1 MADLPLAAREREAVT
16 ASLYRLRTGPG
27 AGAYYTQDS
36 RREARPDRRDE
47 YYAGQNNGVWWSP
60 GGDVVAHGADIDK
73 DSFRELCA
81 GLNPLDGKPLVRGA
95 GPSHWAGTDMTL
107 TPGKSVSVLWAAGDQ
122 EQRNSIEQA
131 HAKAVARALQF
142 VQDEGLVEVRYGAQG
157 ANSVRPSYLI
167 VGRFDHFTSRAGDPN
182 IHTHC
187 VIINVAGA
195 PPEAQTGRYR
205 FRHLTIDTDRLFTA
219 QLAVGAAY
227 RAELS
232 RQLASLGL
240 ETRPAGKGQWEL
252 KGIDPEVLEAFSKRS
267 KEMEKVTRRDASA
280 AELEVAAL
288 QTRGGKDELPTG
300 KALEGRWHTE
310 LAALKAEPW
319 RDALDPERR
328 AEPTPEVEPDRER
341 EMFFE
346 PPEVAGDAPTHVAA
360 NKLFKHETVV
370 GRYDLLH
377 AGFVEAA
384 LRGQGPDV
392 VYEQIAA
399 MEAQGTLLRLSPE
412 IWTTP
417 ALAACEAA
425 LLRAAERPLERE
437 WISAKVLDQTLAGA
451 KHLSDEQAEAVRE
464 AARDDGVS
472 IVEAGAGTGKTTT
485 AKVIVE
491 AARRSGLKVIALA
504 PSWVAADELTK
515 STGLK
520 AQAIAKWR
528 YDRATTKDRALEEK
542 TVLLVDEAGMVGT
555 RELSAILVAAH
566 EAGSKVVLLGDR
578 RQLAPV
584 PGGSALRAVSEA
596 LRRNAVLHDVRRQQ
610 VEWQRAASVA
620 MARGDAEAGLRTYAR
635 HERVLLA
642 DSAEA
647 ALDRTIEIWRTLQAR
662 HGEGVVIATR
672 RNRDATALN
681 ARARETLRA
690 EGRLGGPEVEAPAL
704 DREGKPVPLT
714 LSAGDHVRFGE
725 NLAHHGVRNG
735 TRAKVAAVACGDDGG
750 IRAAF
755 DLEDGRR
762 VEGDWTSFAAP
773 SRDGKKLQP
782 PRIVHGYAGTVYAA
796 QGRTVPAAVL
806 HIASSTDAR
815 EVYVGLTRHTEDAY
829 VVVDKARLDALCRRR
844 QPDPRLEPPTSDL
857 QERLFHEASQYGE
870 KRNVVDYVEDR
881 QAFVRTGEIRTAT
894 DGLSNSLAMRTIQ
907 AARAIQRALAWLRE
921 APLPAPAWLYLE
933 RMRDRL
939 RDLPRELREIVQRA
953 PSFTRSP
960 SRDRSGPDLGR

>member
-1 MADLPLAAREREAVT
+1 MT
-16 ASLYRLRTGPG
+16 ASLYRLRAGPG
-27 AGAYYTQDS
+27 AGAYYTRDS

-60 GGDVVAHGADIDK
+60 GGDVVAHGAGIDK

-95 GPSHWAGTDMTL
+95 GPGHWAGTDMTL
-107 TPGKSVSVLWAAGDQ
+107 TPGKSVSVLWAAGNQ
-122 EQRNSIEQA
+122 ERRNSIEQA

-157 ANSVRPSYLI
+157 ANSVRPSSLI

-187 VIINVAGA
+187 VIMNVAGV

-205 FRHLTIDTDRLFTA
+205 FRHLTIDTDRLFAA

-232 RQLASLGL
+232 RQLALLGL

-252 KGIDPEVLEAFSKRS
+252 KGVDPDVLEAFSKRS
-267 KEMEKVTRRDASA
+267 KEMQKVTRRDASP

-300 KALEGRWHTE
+300 EALEARWRAE

-319 RDALDPERR
+319 RDALDPECR
-328 AEPTPEVEPDRER
+328 AELTPEVELNRER
-341 EMFFE
+341 EMFLD
-346 PPEVAGDAPTHVAA
+346 PPEVAGDAPTYVAA
-360 NKLFKHETVV
+360 NKLFQHETVI

-399 MEAQGTLLRLSPE
+399 IEAQGALLRLGPE
-412 IWTTP
+412 VWTTP

-437 WISAKVLDQTLAGA
+437 WISAKALDQTLAGA

-491 AARRSGLKVIALA
+491 AARRSGLEVVALA

-515 STGLK
+515 STGVK
-520 AQAIAKWR
+520 AKAIAKWR
-528 YDRATTKDRALEEK
+528 YDRAAAKDRALDDK

-555 RELSAILVAAH
+555 REMSAILVAAQ

-578 RQLAPV
+578 RQLAAV
-584 PGGSALRAVSEA
+584 PGGSALRAVSEV

-647 ALDRTIEIWRTLQAR
+647 ALDRTIEIWRKLRTR
-662 HGEGVVIATR
+662 HGEGVLIASR

-681 ARARETLRA
+681 ARAREALRA
-690 EGRLGGPEVEAPAL
+690 EGRLAGPEIEAPAL
-704 DREGKPVPLT
+704 DRESQRVELA
-714 LSAGDHVRFGE
+714 LSTGDQVRFGE

-735 TRAKVAAVACGDDGG
+735 TRATVVAIARDAEGK

-762 VEGDWTSFAAP
+762 IEGDWSSFAAP
-773 SRDGKKLQP
+773 RRGREQQP

-881 QAFVRTGEIRTAT
+881 QAFVRTGEVRTAT
-894 DGLSNSLAMRTIQ
+894 DGLSTSLAMRTIQ
-907 AARAIQRALAWLRE
+907 AARAIQRALAWLRD

-933 RMRDRL
+933 RVRDRL